1 MKKGEHKKAV
11 EKYTQ
16 SLSQDPT
23 EVTTYTN
30 RYEMPQ
36 KIVIMLPNIRVHVA
50 MENLE
55 IWSFITEFEFLGLE
69 KSWTWFDNI

>member
-1 MKKGEHKKAV
+1 MVNLGYIIFLNLFNFLVGGDVKKAKLLKEEGNAFVKTGEHKKAV

-30 RYEMPQ
+30 R
-36 KIVIMLPNIRVHVA
+36 
-50 MENLE
+50 
-55 IWSFITEFEFLGLE
+55 
-69 KSWTWFDNI
+69 